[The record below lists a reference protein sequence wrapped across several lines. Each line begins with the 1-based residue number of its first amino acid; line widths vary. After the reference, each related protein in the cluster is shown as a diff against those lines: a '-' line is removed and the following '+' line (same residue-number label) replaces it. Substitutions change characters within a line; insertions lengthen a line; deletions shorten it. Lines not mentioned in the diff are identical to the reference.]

1 MLVRRVRPPPPAPR
15 VKSRSHKGFWIFL
28 LYSGFSRVKIYSFR
42 VRLSRIS
49 AIIFK
54 IISHENS
61 HEKRPGICPTSF
73 FMLCAFS
80 AFGLLPR
87 TPSVRRSASPES
99 YLPAHRQAR
108 RLTSPHTRRETRFPA
123 LLPSNTPKRALA
135 SHPAQIRSPCA
146 PGGRTAPLDVQ
157 RLSRSFL
164 HA

>member
-80 AFGLLPR
+80 AFGWLLR
-87 TPSVRRSASPES
+87 MPSARRSASPES
-99 YLPAHRQAR
+99 CLPAHRQAR
-108 RLTSPHTRRETRFPA
+108 QMTSLHKRRGTRFPA
-123 LLPSNTPKRALA
+123 LPPSSTLKRALP
-135 SHPAQIRSPCA
+135 SHPARIHLPCA
-146 PGGRTAPLDVQ
+146 PGGRTALPDVQ
-157 RLSRSFL
+157 RLSRSSPR
-164 HA
+164 A